1 MIYRDDRPRRKV
13 CRCSRRIRPGRR
25 ILLTCSS
32 CFSGFLPRIPYP
44 TDRCDSP
51 LRANASQNIVHTSLY
66 MCRRAGESIEESER
80 ETRGVEDSVMTERKR
95 RRTILSEDLQGG
107 NENLQGSHPN
117 PRCNLPANLISRY
130 ACTNLQEFRT
140 VLPLSRL
147 FSVCLSCLLHFSPR
161 DQPYLSLSLLP
172 LPPPLSLSL
181 SLSLSLLCRSG
192 SGYTP
197 GTDFEGACAMWVCTT
212 RLVPSESPSC
222 FSRHAS
228 SLSARPPPGVCL
240 RFFPPRRIRGSENRR
255 QMVFRAVG
263 PRGRGR
269 RSHNWSC
276 NTCYRRYVSFLAAGE
291 RQTGENRDGGAES
304 KGEGGERGRIAR
316 RKERGWLWYKGASN

>member
-1 MIYRDDRPRRKV
+1 
-13 CRCSRRIRPGRR
+13 
-25 ILLTCSS
+25 
-32 CFSGFLPRIPYP
+32 
-44 TDRCDSP
+44 
-51 LRANASQNIVHTSLY
+51 

-80 ETRGVEDSVMTERKR
+80 ETRDVEDSVMTERKR

-161 DQPYLSLSLLP
+161 DQPYLSLSLP
-172 LPPPLSLSL
+172 PSPPLSLSL

-222 FSRHAS
+222 FSRYAS

-276 NTCYRRYVSFLAAGE
+276 NTCYRRYVSFLAAGRGKQGRIE
-291 RQTGENRDGGAES
+291 MEGRNR
-304 KGEGGERGRIAR
+304 RGREGKGDESR
-316 RKERGWLWYKGASN
+316 GGRRGWLWYKGASNWSRHDRGPRLNYPGASCR